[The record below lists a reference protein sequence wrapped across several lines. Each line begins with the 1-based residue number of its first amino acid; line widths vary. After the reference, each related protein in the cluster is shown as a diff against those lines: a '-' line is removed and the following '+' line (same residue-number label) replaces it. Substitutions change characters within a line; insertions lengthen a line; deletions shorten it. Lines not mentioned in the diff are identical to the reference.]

1 MDTGVVGDLGGGG
14 GQSVAPLQNP
24 GSAPRDDP
32 LMGSKASGTAAG
44 GFGVNNNIF
53 ISKNYVLLGGW
64 VWVCGWVWV
73 KQCKTILTLS
83 NRLLRLNEERPG
95 RIDFA
100 SRSFHIFRPLLLE
113 RSPFSIT

>member
-1 MDTGVVGDLGGGG
+1 MAKKKKIISRYRAKKNLGYTRGPEGGGNGHGGGWGLGGGG

-64 VWVCGWVWV
+64 VWVCGCVGG
-73 KQCKTILTLS
+73 C
-83 NRLLRLNEERPG
+83 G
-95 RIDFA
+95 
-100 SRSFHIFRPLLLE
+100 
-113 RSPFSIT
+113 